1 MNAPFNSVSARQ
13 LVIEISDPSAVAQAR
28 RAAATLASTAMF
40 DEEAAGK
47 VALVVTEAATNIVKH
62 AATGVI
68 AARILETAGR
78 FGIEVL
84 SIDKGPGL
92 GNIAASLRDGHST
105 TGTPGGGLGALKR
118 ASNVFDLWSNPDRGA
133 IVRMEVWQGAPP
145 PAESVP
151 YGALCVAKK
160 GEPIC
165 GDGWLVGQ
173 GRNSIIAFVVDGL
186 GHGPDAAEAA
196 RVAVETIQANVD
208 RDAADLMDAVHRA
221 LRPTRGAAAAV
232 ALLQPQSELCMYCG
246 IGNIAASIR
255 DDLGSRA
262 LVSHNGILG
271 HQLRRVQ
278 DFTYPFRAGA
288 LLVMHSDGVA
298 TRWDLSA
305 YPGLESRHPAMAAAA
320 IYRDFSRVRDDATVL
335 VARNRGSTA

>member
-1 MNAPFNSVSARQ
+1 MKAPFNSVSARQ
-13 LVIEISDPSAVAQAR
+13 LVIEISDPSTVAQAR
-28 RAAATLASTAMF
+28 RAVAKLASTAMF
-40 DEEAAGK
+40 DEETAGK

-62 AATGVI
+62 AAPGVI

-118 ASNVFDLWSNPDRGA
+118 ASSAFDLWSIPDRGA
-133 IVRMEVWQGAPP
+133 IVRMELWQGAPP
-145 PAESVP
+145 PAETVP
-151 YGALCVAKK
+151 YGALCVEMK

-173 GRNSIIAFVVDGL
+173 GRNSIIAFMVDGL

-196 RVAVETIQANVD
+196 RVAVETIQANAD
-208 RDAADLMDAVHRA
+208 SDATDLMDAVHHA

-232 ALLQPQSELCMYCG
+232 ALLQPQSELCTYCG
-246 IGNIAASIR
+246 IGNISASIR
-255 DDLGSRA
+255 DGSGSRA

-271 HQLRRVQ
+271 HNVRKMQ
-278 DFTYPFRAGA
+278 DFSYPFRTGA

-320 IYRDFSRVRDDATVL
+320 IHRDFSRGRDDAAVL
-335 VARNRGSTA
+335 VIRNGVSRP